1 MSCLWLGRIYCQ
13 DSRGDQMSK
22 QLSFAMQ
29 AYLNLTEWL
38 ILNHNDVFYEYV
50 KQKFEGKE

>member
-1 MSCLWLGRIYCQ
+1 
-13 DSRGDQMSK
+13 MSK

>member
-1 MSCLWLGRIYCQ
+1 MGRIYCQ

>member
-1 MSCLWLGRIYCQ
+1 
-13 DSRGDQMSK
+13 MSK
-22 QLSFAMQ
+22 QPSFAMQ

-50 KQKFEGKE
+50 KQKFEGKENED